1 MSNIA
6 LSAGVRSN
14 LQSLRGTADLL
25 SQAQGRLATGK
36 KVNSA
41 LDNPLNFFT
50 AKGLNSKADGL
61 NSLMDGM
68 SNGIQT
74 IKAADTAYNS
84 ISKSL
89 ASLKGIVN
97 QAKADAGEIKN
108 SLTGTATVSYST
120 EVFGASVTGTNE
132 ILTLTPQPAVVGD
145 PTPDP
150 VAIDLAGVSTAGQL
164 VDAINTQGE
173 GRFTAS
179 LNNGNIQI
187 ASTDNEAFQ
196 ASMTGTAAAG
206 FGTGTGITMASNSV
220 QSGTYDQKKLASY
233 QAQFNEVL
241 VSINQSAK
249 DAGFNG
255 VNLLSSSGQLK
266 VNFSEDGTSSTTLQ
280 GQDANAKALGLDT
293 LIAAGAKLA
302 PSDFAA
308 QEKIVND
315 AIDTIEMRQTE
326 LGNKLSVIQNRQEF
340 SSNMVDIL
348 KVGADNLV
356 NADQNEEAA
365 NILALQTRQQLS
377 QTALSL
383 ATQADQAVLRLFG

>member
-50 AKGLNSKADGL
+50 AKGLNSKAGGL

-74 IKAADTAYNS
+74 IKAADKAYES

-89 ASLKGIVN
+89 STLKGIIA

-108 SLTGTATVSYST
+108 SLTGSATVSYST
-120 EVFGASVTGTNE
+120 EVFGAGFTGTDE
-132 ILTLTPQPAVVGD
+132 VLTLTPQPAVAGD

-196 ASMTGTAAAG
+196 ATIAGTAAAG

-340 SSNMVDIL
+340 SKGLVDVL
-348 KVGADNLV
+348 QVGAGNLV

-383 ATQADQAVLRLFG
+383 ATQADQAVLRLF

>member
-41 LDNPLNFFT
+41 LDNPLSFFT
-50 AKGLNSKADGL
+50 AKGLNSKADSL

-196 ASMTGTAAAG
+196 ATIAGTAAAG

-383 ATQADQAVLRLFG
+383 ATQADQAVLRLF

>member
-41 LDNPLNFFT
+41 LDNPLSFFT
-50 AKGLNSKADGL
+50 AKGLNSKADSL

-120 EVFGASVTGTNE
+120 EVFGASVKGTNE

-315 AIDTIEMRQTE
+315 AISTIETRQTE

-340 SSNMVDIL
+340 SKGLVDVL
-348 KVGADNLV
+348 QVGAGNLV